1 MRRLLR
7 EIATSGSV
15 AGDVTTLEDF
25 SVLEKLRRGRRIST
39 DGRKT
44 AVRPS
49 SITNLPNPGRRR
61 GRREFYRRGWVLGTS
76 GNFSMLLAR
85 KPLRICVTA
94 SGIEKGNLDE
104 TNFLELDDDAE
115 ILQGFGKPSAE
126 TLLHLTIYR
135 FMPKARSILHTH
147 SVWGTILSDHYFEQ
161 GAIEIEGY
169 EMLKGL
175 AGVKTHE
182 HTEKVPIVENSQ
194 DYIALSHVIEN
205 VIRDNARHPRH
216 LSPPARALY
225 LGRKR
230 AEARRHVEI
239 FEFLFE
245 VIGRQLK

>member
-1 MRRLLR
+1 M
-7 EIATSGSV
+7 
-15 AGDVTTLEDF
+15 AGKPSISASTLE
-25 SVLEKLRRGRRIST
+25 LAEAGH
-39 DGRKT
+39 
-44 AVRPS
+44 
-49 SITNLPNPGRRR
+49 
-61 GRREFYRRGWVLGTS
+61 EFYRRGWVLGTS

-147 SVWGTILSDHYFEQ
+147 SVWGTILSDHFFEQ
-161 GAIEIEGY
+161 GGIEINGY

-175 AGVKTHE
+175 SGVKTHE
-182 HTEKVPIVENSQ
+182 HHEKVPIIENSQ

-205 VIRDNARHPRH
+205 VIRDNDEIHGIYLRRHG
-216 LSPPARALY
+216 LY
-225 LGRKR
+225 TWGESV

-245 VIGRQLK
+245 VIGRGLKH